1 MENQK
6 INVLIGETEA
16 EDDAVMDE
24 LEDELLSQDWD

>member
-6 INVLIGETEA
+6 INVLIDETEA

>member
-6 INVLIGETEA
+6 INVLIDETEQ
-16 EDDAVMDE
+16 EDDAMINE

>member
-6 INVLIGETEA
+6 INVLIDETEQ
-16 EDDAVMDE
+16 EDEAMIAE

>member
-6 INVLIGETEA
+6 INVLIDETEA
-16 EDDAVMDE
+16 EDEAMIAE